1 MTAGKRSAGKKRLG
15 PLSAE
20 EFDAANRA
28 FFRLY
33 QSSNLLH
40 KVGTRSVSSLG
51 TTTQQ
56 WAVIGALARPADRDM
71 GLTVKA
77 LMELLTVSRQTITP
91 LLDRLEQRGWL
102 ERVRNGADGRSRR
115 VHLTALGSDIWSRMQ
130 TLIAG
135 FYAEALR
142 DFSAE
147 EEQSLYQLLD
157 KLKTS
162 LSRMQDDD

>member
-1 MTAGKRSAGKKRLG
+1 MG

-33 QSSNLLH
+33 QTSNLLH
-40 KVGTRSVSSLG
+40 KVGTRSVASLG

-56 WAVIGALARPADRDM
+56 WAVIGALARPADQEL

-102 ERVRNGADGRSRR
+102 ERIRSGSDGRSRR
-115 VHLTALGSDIWSRMQ
+115 VHLTALGSDIWSQMQ
-130 TLIAG
+130 GLIAG
-135 FYAEALR
+135 FYAEALS
-142 DFSAE
+142 DFSPE
-147 EEQSLYQLLD
+147 EEHSLYQLLD
-157 KLKTS
+157 KLKTG
-162 LSRMQDDD
+162 LSRMQQDD